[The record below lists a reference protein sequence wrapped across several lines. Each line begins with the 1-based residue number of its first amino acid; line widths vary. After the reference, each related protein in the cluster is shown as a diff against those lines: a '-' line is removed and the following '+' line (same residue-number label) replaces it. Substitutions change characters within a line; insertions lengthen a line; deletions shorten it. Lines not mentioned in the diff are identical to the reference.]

1 MYLLCSCYHLHVS
14 VWQMN
19 KIQIQII
26 LNEILR
32 IPCECSATTELSLI
46 ILNGHNIKFDQCTST
61 CLHNVITGNFTDFVN
76 FWKVK
81 FTNFVLH
88 FVEKLEDLYAFSYNP
103 LSEKLTRSAGWA
115 LFDIQSE
122 YARMG
127 LPNSEWCCST
137 LNKDY
142 KVGNVCNIWISTHPH
157 PIPLPF
163 HSNSKKCPPPSHPP
177 SPSHPERI

>member
-1 MYLLCSCYHLHVS
+1 MKL
-14 VWQMN
+14 
-19 KIQIQII
+19 I
-26 LNEILR
+26 
-32 IPCECSATTELSLI
+32 IPCECSATAELSLI
-46 ILNGHNIKFDQCTST
+46 ILNGHNIKFDQCTGT
-61 CLHNVITGNFTDFVN
+61 RLLNVINFTDFVN

-81 FTNFVLH
+81 FMNFLLC

-142 KVGNVCNIWISTHPH
+142 KVGNIFDIQISVQPRISAFPDPTPLFASTQTQISAQPH
-157 PIPLPF
+157 PTPLP
-163 HSNSKKCPPPSHPP
+163 PPNPP
-177 SPSHPERI
+177 KLSAQE

>member
-1 MYLLCSCYHLHVS
+1 MVTISNLINALVHASLMLLILLTLSTSEKSSLRNFLLC
-14 VWQMN
+14 
-19 KIQIQII
+19 
-26 LNEILR
+26 
-32 IPCECSATTELSLI
+32 
-46 ILNGHNIKFDQCTST
+46 
-61 CLHNVITGNFTDFVN
+61 
-76 FWKVK
+76 
-81 FTNFVLH
+81 

-142 KVGNVCNIWISTHPH
+142 KVGNIFNI
-157 PIPLPF
+157 
-163 HSNSKKCPPPSHPP
+163 
-177 SPSHPERI
+177 